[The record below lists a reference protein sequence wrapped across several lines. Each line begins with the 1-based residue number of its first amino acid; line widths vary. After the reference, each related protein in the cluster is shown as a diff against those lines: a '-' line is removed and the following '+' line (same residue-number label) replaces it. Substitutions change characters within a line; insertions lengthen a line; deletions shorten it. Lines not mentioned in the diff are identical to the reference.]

1 MSLLN
6 FFAKQPN
13 TPNGSALTQTLP
25 PTSDPLIRQQISV
38 LSNLD
43 SDSVTVLEQAKTEA
57 RNFHQA
63 LIEPAHI
70 LLGLLSDQK
79 IIEALNQFSLDI
91 SQLIREIR
99 QLQKSGNF
107 SGEPTL
113 SEESK
118 QTLEDAFAS
127 VQKRGENYI
136 RPLDILMS
144 IFAKSSHT
152 AKMLESKGA
161 KIDQI
166 KQAIVSQNPSQVLE
180 KFGIDLTKEALEG
193 KLDPVAG
200 RDAEIDRIVHIL
212 LRRTKNNPLII
223 GEAGVGKT
231 AVVEGLARLIVSGQT
246 PPQLKDK
253 IIIKLDVSSLI
264 AGASHRGEFEARL
277 QDVIKKVLSS
287 NQIILFI
294 DEIHTVI
301 GAGDAEGSI
310 DASNILKPY
319 LTRGTLRLI
328 GTTTP
333 AEFKRYFE
341 KDRAFSRRFQPVSL
355 EEPTEQQALQMIAV
369 LKPKYEQFH
378 SVTFSEGSIKAAVH
392 LSKRYI
398 GERFLPDKAIDLLDE
413 AAANVKIAQN
423 SDKRTDTTIQSTDIE
438 QIISSW
444 TGIPVTRLTEKES
457 EKLLN
462 LEALIHKSI
471 ISQNEA
477 VSKVAEAVRRGRI
490 GLSDPNRPVA
500 SFVFLGPTG
509 VGKTEL
515 AKTLANIL
523 FGSKESLIRLDMSE
537 FMEKH
542 EVAKLLG
549 APPGYVG
556 YEEGGQLTEAV
567 RRKPYSIV
575 LLDEIEKAHPDVF
588 NILLQILEDGRL
600 TDNKGNTI
608 SFKNTIIITTS
619 NIASQIIQDY
629 LHQQNVPNLPP
640 LKKVIMAELSKF
652 FKPELLNRFDEIVIF
667 EPLTPQDMVQ
677 ITKLGIESTQI
688 KLKERNI
695 SLQVSDSALQ
705 QISKEGFDPLF
716 GARGL
721 RRLIQAEIEN
731 PISIFLINHNLV
743 EGDTAIV
750 DYNMET
756 GHFTFSKPQKP
767 QTNG

>member
-6 FFAKQPN
+6 FFAKQN
-13 TPNGSALTQTLP
+13 APNGSVMTQTLP
-25 PTSDPLIRQQISV
+25 SNSDPLLRQQISV

-43 SDSVTVLEQAKTEA
+43 SEAVAVLEQAKTEA

-79 IIEALNQFSLDI
+79 VVEDLSQFSLDI
-91 SQLIREIR
+91 SSLIREIR
-99 QLQKSGNF
+99 QTQANSNF

-113 SEESK
+113 SEQSK
-118 QTLEDAFAS
+118 QILENAYS
-127 VQKRGENYI
+127 NVQKRGENYI
-136 RPLDILMS
+136 RPPDLLMS
-144 IFAKSSHT
+144 IFEKNSQTS
-152 AKMLESKGA
+152 KLLETKGA
-161 KIDQI
+161 KLEAI
-166 KQAIVSQNPSQVLE
+166 KHAVVSQNPGQVLE
-180 KFGIDLTKEALEG
+180 RFGIDLTKEASEG

-200 RDAEIDRIVHIL
+200 RDAEIERIIHIL

-231 AVVEGLARLIVSGQT
+231 AIIEGLAQLIVSGQI

-253 IIIKLDVSSLI
+253 TIIKLDISSLI

-277 QDVIKKVLSS
+277 TDVIKKVISS

-301 GAGDAEGSI
+301 GAGDSEGSI

-333 AEFKRYFE
+333 VEFKRYFE

-355 EEPTEQQALQMIAV
+355 EEPTEQQALQMITT

-378 SVTFSEGSIKAAVH
+378 SVTFSQDSIKAAVH

-423 SDKRTDTTIQSTDIE
+423 SGKRTDTTINSSDIE

-462 LEALIHKSI
+462 LEVLIHKSI
-471 ISQNEA
+471 ISQNQA

-490 GLSDPNRPVA
+490 GLSNPNRPIA

-515 AKTLANIL
+515 AKTLAYIL
-523 FGSKESLIRLDMSE
+523 FGSKEAMVRLDMSE

-575 LLDEIEKAHPDVF
+575 LLDEIEKAHPDIF
-588 NILLQILEDGRL
+588 NILLQVLEDGRL

-619 NIASQIIQDY
+619 NIASQLIQDY
-629 LHQQNVPNLPP
+629 LHQTNNPNQTP
-640 LKKVIMAELSKF
+640 LKKVIMSELSKF
-652 FKPELLNRFDEIVIF
+652 FKPELLNRFDEIVVF
-667 EPLTPQDMVQ
+667 EPLTPQDMIQ
-677 ITKLGIESTQI
+677 IAKLGIESTQI

-695 SLQVSDSALQ
+695 TLQVSDSALHELA
-705 QISKEGFDPLF
+705 KEGFDPLF

-721 RRLIQAEIEN
+721 RRLIQTEIEN
-731 PISIFLINHNLV
+731 PISVFLINHNLV
-743 EGDTAIV
+743 EGDNVIV
-750 DYNMET
+750 DINNQN
-756 GHFTFSKPQKP
+756 GRFIFSKAQKP